1 MIPQRFNEI
10 VKRRLQLI
18 DETLG
23 FKGQEYAGGQE
34 DRLHNFKLGA
44 EIQQITPAECLRGY
58 WTKHVVSIL
67 DIITLIARGKK
78 LPSPAVVDEK
88 IGDAINY
95 LILLEGVIEDARQEL
110 ERKAILTHSA
120 EGT

>member
-44 EIQQITPAECLRGY
+44 EIQQITR
-58 WTKHVVSIL
+58 
-67 DIITLIARGKK
+67 
-78 LPSPAVVDEK
+78 PSACAATGPSTSSPSSTSS
-88 IGDAINY
+88 
-95 LILLEGVIEDARQEL
+95 R
-110 ERKAILTHSA
+110 
-120 EGT
+120 